1 MLYYRKYRRVFQFQY
16 PFLFA
21 VLSPCPFPTLS
32 FVQGGWTFACEC
44 GRDFLFFIF
53 LFPLFTTCGS
63 AKVNSVLDLHALQP
77 GLPHVSTG
85 AAPRPPRLPAE
96 REQAQ
101 LRQVGGGYG
110 GCGGGGGG
118 GVVVPGAGLCWSL
131 LVSAVAPLTRVILFT
146 GRLRASAR
154 GRRDGAR

>member
-96 REQAQ
+96 REQ
-101 LRQVGGGYG
+101 GGRRLAPPGWWRIWRMWRRWRGRAG
-110 GCGGGGGG
+110 G
-118 GVVVPGAGLCWSL
+118 WSV
-131 LVSAVAPLTRVILFT
+131 LVST
-146 GRLRASAR
+146 GFCR
-154 GRRDGAR
+154 GPSHACDFVHR